1 MRLLLFNLATDEND
15 PVLAFACDWIRLL
28 AHKCDSIDVLTMQRG
43 GYQLPDNVR
52 VFSAGRERGWGRPR
66 RAVNFTV
73 QLLRLLASRH
83 YDACFAHMIPLFAGL
98 GGLWLRAR
106 GIPITLWYTHRQRS
120 WQLWLGQAMSQR
132 IVSADESSYPYPSDR
147 LRVLGHGIDT
157 GFYAPFPHPTTLPKN
172 EAATSPSAQEQRSPF
187 PPGGG
192 RAGDGGGLIV
202 QVARLSAIKHQATTI
217 QAVSELPVRLALIGG
232 VQPGFPDSYRAG
244 LQSQIDDLGLSA
256 RCQLV
261 GDQSREE
268 VLAWYRRAAIAVNMS
283 PPGLFDKAVLESMA
297 CGVPTIV
304 ANPAFAPLLGEH
316 SDLLLTDSPED
327 AGGLRERI
335 AQISRLSSR
344 ERAAIGAALR
354 ENVVRQHS
362 LPRLI
367 ERLMS
372 VLQTGELPA

>member
-1 MRLLLFNLATDEND
+1 MRLLLFNLATDETD
-15 PVLAFACDWIRLL
+15 PVLAFTCDWIRLL
-28 AHKCDSIDVLTMQRG
+28 AQHCDSVDVLTMQRG
-43 GYQLPDNVR
+43 GFQLPDNVR
-52 VFSAGRERGWGRPR
+52 VFSAGRERGWSRPR
-66 RAVNFTV
+66 RAINFTI
-73 QLLRLLASRH
+73 QLLGLLASRR

-98 GGLWLRAR
+98 GGPWLRAR

-157 GFYAPFPHPTTLPKN
+157 GFYAPASHPTTLPQN
-172 EAATSPSAQEQRSPF
+172 EGATPPSAQQQRSPF
-187 PPGGG
+187 PAGG
-192 RAGDGGGLIV
+192 AGDGADLIV

-217 QAVSELPVRLALIGG
+217 RALGELPVRLALIGG
-232 VQPGFPDSYRAG
+232 VQAGFPDSYRDG
-244 LQSQIDDLGLSA
+244 LQSLIDDLGLSA

-268 VLAWYRRAAIAVNMS
+268 VRTWYRRAAIAVNMS

-327 AGGLRERI
+327 VGGLRERI
-335 AQISRLSSR
+335 AQISRLSSQ

>member
-1 MRLLLFNLATDEND
+1 MRLLLFNLAVDEND
-15 PVLAFACDWIRLL
+15 PVLAFACDWIRHL
-28 AHKCDSIDVLTMQRG
+28 AQQCDSIDVLTMQRG

-52 VFSAGRERGWGRPR
+52 VFSAGRERGWSRPR
-66 RAVNFTV
+66 RAVNFYI
-73 QLLRLLASRH
+73 QLLRLLASQR

-98 GGLWLRAR
+98 GGPVLKAR
-106 GIPITLWYTHRQRS
+106 GIPVTLWYTHRQRC

-157 GFYAPFPHPTTLPKN
+157 RFYAPLPHPKTLLQN
-172 EAATSPSAQEQRSPF
+172 AGGTSPRALEQRSAF
-187 PPGGG
+187 PPGGA
-192 RAGDGGGLIV
+192 RAGDEGALVV

-217 QAVSELPVRLALIGG
+217 QAVGELPVRLAVIGG
-232 VQPGFPDSYRAG
+232 VQPGFPDSYRDG
-244 LQSQIDDLGLSA
+244 LQSLIDDLGLSA

-327 AGGLRERI
+327 VGGLRERI
-335 AQISRLSSR
+335 AQISQLSSQ

-354 ENVVRQHS
+354 DNVLRQHS

>member
-1 MRLLLFNLATDEND
+1 MNHSVDNIGISKLRLLLFNLATDETD
-15 PVLAFACDWIRLL
+15 PVLAFTCDWIRRL
-28 AHKCDSIDVLTMQRG
+28 AEHCDSIDVLTMQRG
-43 GYQLPDNVR
+43 DYQLPDNVR
-52 VFSAGRERGWGRPR
+52 VFSAGRERGWSKPR
-66 RAVNFTV
+66 RAVNFYV
-73 QLLRLLASRH
+73 QLLRLLSERR

-98 GGLWLRAR
+98 GGPLLRAR

-132 IVSADESSYPYPSDR
+132 IVSADESSYPYRSDR
-147 LRVLGHGIDT
+147 LRVLGHGIDAD
-157 GFYAPFPHPTTLPKN
+157 YYSPRSDSAP
-172 EAATSPSAQEQRSPF
+172 E
-187 PPGGG
+187 
-192 RAGDGGGLIV
+192 GDGTLVV

-217 QAVSELPVRLALIGG
+217 QAASELPVRLALIGG

-244 LQSQIDDLGLSA
+244 LSSLIDDLGLST

-261 GDQSREE
+261 GDQSRAE

-297 CGVPTIV
+297 CGLPTIV

-316 SDLLLTDSPED
+316 SDLLLTDSPAD
-327 AGGLRERI
+327 VVGLRERI
-335 AQISRLSSR
+335 ARISRLSSQ
-344 ERAAIGAALR
+344 ERAAIGTELR
-354 ENVVRQHS
+354 QNVLRQHS

>member
-1 MRLLLFNLATDEND
+1 MRLLLFNLAVDEND
-15 PVLAFACDWIRLL
+15 PVLAFACDWIRRL
-28 AHKCDSIDVLTMQRG
+28 AQQCDSIDVLTMRRG
-43 GYQLPDNVR
+43 DYQLPDNVR
-52 VFSAGRERGWGRPR
+52 VFSAGQERGWSKPR
-66 RAVNFTV
+66 RAVNFYV
-73 QLLRLLASRH
+73 QLLRLLSGQR

-98 GGLWLRAR
+98 GGPVLKAR

-120 WQLWLGQAMSQR
+120 WQLWLGQAWSQR

-157 GFYAPFPHPTTLPKN
+157 DYHAPSPHPKSLPEN
-172 EAATSPSAQEQRSPF
+172 EGGTSPSTLEQRSPS

-192 RAGDGGGLIV
+192 RAGDGGELIV

-244 LQSQIDDLGLSA
+244 LLEMIDELGLSA

-261 GDQSREE
+261 GDQSRGE

-297 CGVPTIV
+297 CGLPTIV
-304 ANPAFAPLLGEH
+304 ANPAFALLLGEH

-327 AGGLRERI
+327 IGGLRERI
-335 AQISRLSSR
+335 ARISRLSSG
-344 ERAAIGAALR
+344 ERAAIGAELR
-354 ENVVRQHS
+354 ENVLRQHS

-367 ERLMS
+367 ERLIT

>member
-1 MRLLLFNLATDEND
+1 MRLLLFNLATDETD
-15 PVLAFACDWIRLL
+15 PVLAFTCDWIRHL
-28 AHKCDSIDVLTMQRG
+28 AQHCDSVDVLTMQRG
-43 GYQLPDNVR
+43 GFQLPDNVR
-52 VFSAGRERGWGRPR
+52 VFSAGRERGWSRPR
-66 RAVNFTV
+66 RAVNFTI
-73 QLLRLLASRH
+73 QLLGLLASRR

-98 GGLWLRAR
+98 GGPWLRAR

-157 GFYAPFPHPTTLPKN
+157 GFFAPASHPTTLPQN
-172 EAATSPSAQEQRSPF
+172 EGATPPSAQQQRSPF
-187 PPGGG
+187 PAGG
-192 RAGDGGGLIV
+192 AGDGEDLIV

-217 QAVSELPVRLALIGG
+217 QALGELPVRLALIGG
-232 VQPGFPDSYRAG
+232 VQAGFPDSYRDG
-244 LQSQIDDLGLSA
+244 LQSLIDDLGLSA

-268 VLAWYRRAAIAVNMS
+268 VRTWYRRAAIAVNMS

-327 AGGLRERI
+327 VGGLQERI
-335 AQISRLSSR
+335 AQISRLSSQ